1 MYLLRLSQP
10 QLSAF
15 LPYIPS
21 YLHPSLLSKGCE
33 AIGCVSQSGLLCA
46 AAVVETPF
54 TGENEWR
61 LSWFFVDEK
70 MREQGVGS
78 LLLAGAQ
85 KLAAEGGASTLRIR
99 FTLPFAQSDAF
110 ENFLHRHGF
119 YTTGTTAVTYRST
132 VGEVRRSAYLPR
144 LERMAASRLQVL
156 ALTALTDAQ
165 ADLIDESMNTLDSP
179 MSSLLLDG
187 ATLLD
192 ASVAAFCGETLAGCL
207 LMREEGGE
215 LELSD
220 CITVKRDL
228 GVLAAMA
235 SRALALA
242 LPGRPAEQ
250 PMRITAIN
258 STAEGMIRHF
268 ISGISTEME
277 REKTMLCHFSKTAE
291 IPFREANR
299 NV

>member
-33 AIGCVSQSGLLCA
+33 AVGCVSQSGLLCA

-99 FTLPFAQSDAF
+99 LSRMHLKT
-110 ENFLHRHGF
+110 F
-119 YTTGTTAVTYRST
+119 YTGTAFTPPARPPSPTVPQSGRCAVPPIFPVWSGWRQA
-132 VGEVRRSAYLPR
+132 GFRFLP
-144 LERMAASRLQVL
+144 
-156 ALTALTDAQ
+156 
-165 ADLIDESMNTLDSP
+165 
-179 MSSLLLDG
+179 
-187 ATLLD
+187 
-192 ASVAAFCGETLAGCL
+192 
-207 LMREEGGE
+207 
-215 LELSD
+215 
-220 CITVKRDL
+220 
-228 GVLAAMA
+228 
-235 SRALALA
+235 
-242 LPGRPAEQ
+242 
-250 PMRITAIN
+250 
-258 STAEGMIRHF
+258 
-268 ISGISTEME
+268 
-277 REKTMLCHFSKTAE
+277 
-291 IPFREANR
+291 
-299 NV
+299 

>member
-33 AIGCVSQSGLLCA
+33 TVGCVSQGGLLCA

-70 MREQGVGS
+70 MREQGAGS

-99 FTLPFAQSDAF
+99 FTLPFSESESF
-110 ENFLHRHGF
+110 EHFLHKRGF
-119 YTTGTTAVTYRST
+119 YSIGTTAVTYHST
-132 VGEVRRSAYLPR
+132 VGEVRRSSYLPR
-144 LERMAASRLQVL
+144 LERMAASGLQVL
-156 ALTALTDAQ
+156 ALAALSDAQ
-165 ADLIDESMNTLDSP
+165 ADLIDEAMNNLDSP
-179 MSSLLLDG
+179 MSGLLLDD

-192 ASVAAFCGETLAGCL
+192 ASVAAFCGQTLAGCL
-207 LMREEGGE
+207 LLREEDGV

-235 SRALALA
+235 SRALALS

-268 ISGISTEME
+268 VSSISTEME

-291 IPFREANR
+291 IPFREASR

>member
-21 YLHPSLLSKGCE
+21 YLHPFLLTGECRT
-33 AIGCVSQSGLLCA
+33 IGCVTRDGLLCA
-46 AAVVETPF
+46 AAVVEPPF
-54 TGENEWR
+54 PSEEDWR
-61 LSWFFVDEK
+61 LSWFFVDGQA
-70 MREQGVGS
+70 RGQGAGS

-85 KLAAEGGASTLRIR
+85 KLAAEGGAKTLRIR

-110 ENFLHRHGF
+110 EDFLHRRGF
-119 YTTGTTAVTYRST
+119 YTIGMTAVTYRST

-144 LERMAASRLQVL
+144 LERMAGNGLQILPL
-156 ALTALTDAQ
+156 AALTDAQ
-165 ADLIDESMNTLDSP
+165 AGLIDEAMNTLNNPLSG
-179 MSSLLLDG
+179 LLLDE

-192 ASVAAFCGETLAGCL
+192 VSVAAFHGETLAGCL

-220 CITVKRDL
+220 CITVRRDL
-228 GVLAAMA
+228 GVMAAMA

-242 LPGRPAEQ
+242 LPGFPEEQ

-258 STAEGMIRHF
+258 PTSEGLVRHF
-268 ISGISTEME
+268 ISSISTAME
-277 REKTMLCHFSKTAE
+277 REKTMLCHFPKTAE
-291 IPFREANR
+291 ILPQEASQY
-299 NV
+299 V